1 MDENSEQESLRHT
14 LERELAQEG
23 AARKLA
29 PGAKWDLMERTL
41 TVEPEVQIA
50 YFSMEIAVAPEIPTY
65 SGGLGILAGDFLRSA
80 ADHGLPM
87 VGITLLHRKGY
98 FHQHLDRRGQQSET
112 PEDWRPESILESVE
126 AAITLDL
133 NGRHVRVR
141 AWRFTV
147 EGITGHQVPVYFLD
161 TNVTENAAWDQSLTN
176 TLYGGDDKYRLS
188 QEGILGIGGVRLLRG
203 LGCKNILRF
212 HMNEG
217 HSALLT
223 LALLQEFVGNSSPS
237 SITDTEIE
245 AVRSQCVFT
254 THTPVPA
261 AFDQFPLQMAGEV
274 LGSDAVEILNKTR
287 CCPSGN
293 LNMTFLA
300 LRWSTY
306 INGVAMRH
314 GEISHGMFP
323 NYPIH
328 AITNGVHA
336 ATWASTSFQEL
347 YDQHVP
353 EWRHDNLY
361 LRYAIGIGLVEIQ
374 KAHASAKRNM
384 IHEIAE
390 TTGVHLADDIFT
402 IGFARRATAY
412 KRTDMLFTD
421 PARLRAIHERA
432 GPFQVVY
439 SGKAHPRDE
448 EGKAAIRR
456 VLEAGSALRDVIQV
470 VYVENYDIRWARL
483 LIPGVDLWLNT
494 PHRPYEASGTSGMKA
509 ALNGVPSLS
518 VRDGWWIEGH
528 FEGVTGWAIG
538 SDQDPEAH
546 EIELVSLYDKLE
558 HVIMPMYRQNPIA
571 YAEVMRS
578 AIAINGSFFNTQRM
592 VAQYLANAYFPEQT
606 KRKEFNR
613 LLHDQ

>member
-1 MDENSEQESLRHT
+1 MVDENSKRESLRHT
-14 LERELAQEG
+14 LGRELAQEG

-41 TVEPEVQIA
+41 TVELEVQIA

-80 ADHGLPM
+80 ADHGVPM

-112 PEDWRPESILESVE
+112 PEDWHPENILESVE
-126 AAITLDL
+126 PAITLDL
-133 NGRHVRVR
+133 NGRQVKVR

-161 TNVTENAAWDQSLTN
+161 TNVAENAAWDQSLTN

-188 QEGILGIGGVRLLRG
+188 QEAVLGIGGVRLLRA

-223 LALLQEFVGNSSPS
+223 LALLQEFVGNSSLS

-287 CCPSGN
+287 CCPFGN

-300 LRWSTY
+300 LRCSTY

-361 LRYAIGIGLVEIQ
+361 LRYAIGIDLVEIQ

-384 IHEIAE
+384 IRQIAE

-421 PARLRAIHERA
+421 LARLRAIRQRV

-439 SGKAHPRDE
+439 GGKAHPRDE

-456 VLEAGSALRDVIQV
+456 VFEAASALRDVIQV
-470 VYVENYDIRWARL
+470 VYVENYDMRWARV

-546 EIELVSLYDKLE
+546 EMEVASLYDKLE
-558 HVIMPMYRQNPIA
+558 HIIMLMYQNPTG

-578 AIAINGSFFNTQRM
+578 SIAINGSFFNTQRM
-592 VAQYLANAYFPEQT
+592 AAQYLANAYFPEQP
-606 KRKEFNR
+606 KRKEIGPVLR
-613 LLHDQ
+613 DQ

>member
-1 MDENSEQESLRHT
+1 MVDENSKQESLRHT
-14 LERELAQEG
+14 LGRELAQEG

-80 ADHGLPM
+80 ADHGVPM

-112 PEDWRPESILESVE
+112 PEDWHPENILESVE
-126 AAITLDL
+126 PAITLDL
-133 NGRHVRVR
+133 NGRQVRVR

-161 TNVTENAAWDQSLTN
+161 TNVAENAAWDQSLTN

-188 QEGILGIGGVRLLRG
+188 QEAVLGIGGVRLLRA

-223 LALLQEFVGNSSPS
+223 LALLQEFVGNSSLS

-287 CCPSGN
+287 CCPFGN

-300 LRWSTY
+300 LRCSTY

-347 YDQHVP
+347 YDQHIP

-361 LRYAIGIGLVEIQ
+361 LRYAIGIDLVEIQ

-384 IHEIAE
+384 IRQIAE

-421 PARLRAIHERA
+421 LARLRAIHERV

-439 SGKAHPRDE
+439 GGKAHPRDE

-456 VLEAGSALRDVIQV
+456 VFEAASALSDMIQV
-470 VYVENYDIRWARL
+470 VYVENYDMGWARV

-546 EIELVSLYDKLE
+546 EMEVASLYDKLE
-558 HVIMPMYRQNPIA
+558 HIIMLMYQNPTG

-578 AIAINGSFFNTQRM
+578 SIAINGSFFNTQRM
-592 VAQYLANAYFPEQT
+592 AAQYLANAYFPEQP
-606 KRKEFNR
+606 KRKEIGPVLR
-613 LLHDQ
+613 DQ